1 MCWPAATIPDCV
13 KLERVLLC
21 IYSMLVV
28 AVACYIMQL
37 VLFQKDPNSGLYGFP
52 IMVFLSTVSKQR
64 LIFAGIN

>member
-1 MCWPAATIPDCV
+1 MCWPAATIPDCI

-37 VLFQKDPNSGLYGFP
+37 IQKDTYFVLYGFL
-52 IMVFLSTVSKQR
+52 ITVFLSTVSKQR
-64 LIFAGIN
+64 FIFAAID